1 LSCFC
6 SQFARETIRGMRR
19 VCVLLLPVALFL
31 GLTSAAT
38 VGSNSSVVV
47 SLYPNGTDELN
58 ETFKTVYGHFANT
71 FDMKLYDGFVG
82 LLAKGM
88 AQYKTSQAYNSYK
101 NAPTVP
107 HCDKGVAVV
116 AQQTDVHGMAPFPGG
131 VVGQVFAFDF
141 GKHLFDLS
149 EKAEGPASAGLIAP
163 MALTSQALSAG
174 MGLIQSTIAS
184 SMHVV
189 PPLVPPPM
197 WNNQPLTCAP
207 MVSGHN
213 CFGSVLYPITMA
225 DFMIA
230 DVTDAMLD
238 GYIAGFPSAYS
249 KKVGKTND
257 SMYQA
262 CFASYMSMMCSSM
275 FPRCTTPQSRD
286 EPVPVGGRVP
296 MCLHM
301 CILPLVMCPGFWMDD
316 LMGSCS
322 MVSVPPMCTQ
332 ASFGNLWRL
341 PPQYTDF
348 SDANPFP
355 RDCPQIDTEFG
366 MDAEDDPN
374 LYEDAPRTLSPIER
388 AAASAANVP
397 AARLFKFGA

>member
-1 LSCFC
+1 M
-6 SQFARETIRGMRR
+6 GMRH
-19 VCVLLLPVALFL
+19 VCAIASFCLF
-31 GLTSAAT
+31 GRLTSATT
-38 VGSNSSVVV
+38 VGSNSSFVV
-47 SLYPNGTDELN
+47 SLYANGTDELDD
-58 ETFKTVYGHFANT
+58 TFKVVYGHFANT
-71 FDMKLYDGFVG
+71 FDSKLYEGFMS
-82 LLAKGM
+82 LLGKGVD
-88 AQYKTSQAYNSYK
+88 QYKTSEAYNSYK
-101 NAPTVP
+101 YAPTVP
-107 HCDKGVAVV
+107 HCDKGVAVA
-116 AQQTDVHGMAPFPGG
+116 AQHVDVHGMSAFPGG

-149 EKAEGPASAGLIAP
+149 QKAEGPAAAGLIAP
-163 MALTSQALSAG
+163 MALASQALSAG
-174 MGLIQSTIAS
+174 MGLVQSTIAS
-184 SMHVV
+184 AMHVV

-213 CFGSVLYPITMA
+213 CFGAVLYPITMA
-225 DFMIA
+225 DFIIA

-238 GYIAGFPSAYS
+238 GYIAGFPSTYS

-257 SMYQA
+257 AMYQA

-301 CILPLVMCPGFWMDD
+301 CILPLVMCPGFWMED

-341 PPQYTDF
+341 PTQYTNF
-348 SDANPFP
+348 NEANPFP
-355 RDCPQIDTEFG
+355 RECPPTDTEFG
-366 MDAEDDPN
+366 MDAGDDPS
-374 LYEDAPRTLSPIER
+374 LYEEAPETLSPIER
-388 AAASAANVP
+388 AAASAAKLP
-397 AARLFKFGA
+397 ALDSF

>member
-1 LSCFC
+1 MCAIVSCC
-6 SQFARETIRGMRR
+6 LI
-19 VCVLLLPVALFL
+19 PALA
-31 GLTSAAT
+31 SAT
-38 VGSNSSVVV
+38 TDGPNSSFVV
-47 SLYPNGTDELN
+47 SLYANGTDELN
-58 ETFKTVYGHFANT
+58 ETFKAVYGHFANT
-71 FDMKLYDGFVG
+71 FDSTLHDG
-82 LLAKGM
+82 LLALLGKGVD
-88 AQYKTSQAYNSYK
+88 QYKTSEAYNSYRY
-101 NAPTVP
+101 APTVP
-107 HCDKGVAVV
+107 HCDKGVAVA
-116 AQQTDVHGMAPFPGG
+116 AQHADIHGMAPFPGG

-141 GKHLFDLS
+141 GKHLLDLS
-149 EKAEGPASAGLIAP
+149 KKAEGPAAAGLIAP
-163 MALTSQALSAG
+163 LALASQALSTG

-213 CFGSVLYPITMA
+213 CFGAVLYPITMA
-225 DFMIA
+225 DFIIA

-238 GYIAGFPSAYS
+238 GYIAGFPSTYS

-286 EPVPVGGRVP
+286 EPIPVGGRVP

-301 CILPLVMCPGFWMDD
+301 CILPLVMCPGFWMED
-316 LMGSCS
+316 LIGSCS

-348 SDANPFP
+348 NEANPFR
-355 RDCPQIDTEFG
+355 RDCPKTDTEFG
-366 MDAEDDPN
+366 MDDEDDPS
-374 LYEDAPRTLSPIER
+374 LYEEEHKPLSPIER
-388 AAASAANVP
+388 AAASAASVP
-397 AARLFKFGA
+397 ALHSF